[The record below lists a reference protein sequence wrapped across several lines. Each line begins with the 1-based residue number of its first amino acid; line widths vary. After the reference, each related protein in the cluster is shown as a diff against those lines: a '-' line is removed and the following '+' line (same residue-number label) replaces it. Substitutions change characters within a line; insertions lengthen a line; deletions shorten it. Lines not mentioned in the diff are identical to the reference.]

1 MRRKALR
8 IARIAALALVA
19 LEVVYLLAANL
30 ALWTGLVR
38 RAVSAY
44 PDSLLLTHGFA
55 YTVIPGRVHVS
66 DLALRMQDQNIQFQ
80 LTVAHARVD
89 VHLPSLLRG
98 TFHGDHVRCEGV
110 SFRFVHRVHD
120 KVGMEARL
128 AAYPPIPGLARP
140 ALFQVPP
147 PPPATQE
154 EIDALWTVRLDDVAA
169 DVRELW
175 FLEYRWEGKG
185 RATGGFELSPKR
197 HLQIGPVELALE
209 GGTLH
214 AGPHVVSKDLRLR
227 VGTTVESVDVEALGG
242 TNVFRPIA
250 ASVHLEAKDFSPALA
265 ALYVDGLTAAGAGSL
280 AVDATLASG
289 RFQEG
294 TRVTLEMTSARAAVG
309 GFVYEGAPRLAVAL
323 DAAGVDGLP
332 TVHATV
338 PGSVV
343 VPVPPGKARVDLTR
357 LVANGALSGR
367 DLVEGISL
375 ERLDARLEEA
385 RVIDARAIRSAILGS
400 TPLSFVSPV
409 LLGDGP
415 LVASAAVD
423 LRKTVTVALLRY
435 AGLGLAELRG
445 AARTSGGG
453 WDGAAA
459 GHIGLLPVGVRLKD
473 GKSSVA
479 LFVPDGWLDAELAV
493 AGIRFE
499 VPLVAR

>member
-1 MRRKALR
+1 M
-8 IARIAALALVA
+8 
-19 LEVVYLLAANL
+19 
-30 ALWTGLVR
+30 
-38 RAVSAY
+38 
-44 PDSLLLTHGFA
+44 THGLA

-66 DLALRMQDQNIQFQ
+66 DFALRMQDQNIQFH

-89 VHLPSLLRG
+89 VHLLSLLRG

-110 SFRFVHRVHD
+110 SFRFVHRVQD
-120 KVGMEARL
+120 AVGMEARL

-154 EIDALWTVRLDDVAA
+154 EIDALWTVRLDDV
-169 DVRELW
+169 DVDLRELW
-175 FLEYRWEGKG
+175 FLEYRWEGTG
-185 RATGGFELSPKR
+185 RATGGFELSPMR
-197 HLQIGPVELALE
+197 RLQVGPAELALE
-209 GGTLH
+209 GGQLH
-214 AGPHVVSKDLRLR
+214 AGPHLVSRDLRLR
-227 VGTTVESVDVEALGG
+227 VGATVESVDVQALGG
-242 TNVFRPIA
+242 THVFRPITA
-250 ASVHLEAKDFSPALA
+250 TVHLEAQDFSPALA
-265 ALYVDGLTAAGAGSL
+265 ALYVDGLTASGVGSL
-280 AVDATLASG
+280 VADATLASG
-289 RFQEG
+289 RFLAG
-294 TRVTLEMTSARAAVG
+294 TRVTLEMTSTRAEVG
-309 GFVYEGAPRLAVAL
+309 GFVYEGAPRLEASL
-323 DAAGVDGLP
+323 DAPGVDGPGLP

-343 VPVPPGKARVDLTR
+343 VSVPPGKARVDLTR
-357 LVANGALSGR
+357 LVAVGTLSGR

-400 TPLSFVSPV
+400 TPLSFISPL
-409 LLGDGP
+409 LLGNGP

-423 LRKTVTVALLRY
+423 VRKTVTVALLRY

-445 AARTSGGG
+445 AARTSEGG

-499 VPLVAR
+499 LPLVAR